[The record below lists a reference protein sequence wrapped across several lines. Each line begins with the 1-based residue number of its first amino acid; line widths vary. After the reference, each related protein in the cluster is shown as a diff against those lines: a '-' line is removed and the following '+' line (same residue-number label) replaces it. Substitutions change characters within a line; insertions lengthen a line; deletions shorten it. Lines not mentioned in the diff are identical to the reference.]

1 MLSVPTMTAIIIT
14 KLSLVF
20 VQFVLES
27 TTVQRPVFTQLI
39 IEDSTPL
46 ISKLLSDFFN
56 LMTLVFQAGP
66 PNLTKLTISEK
77 NRRRGL

>member
-1 MLSVPTMTAIIIT
+1 MLSVPTMTIVIIT
-14 KLSLVF
+14 KLSLIF

-27 TTVQRPVFTQLI
+27 TTIQRPVFTQLI
-39 IEDSTPL
+39 IEDPTPL

-66 PNLTKLTISEK
+66 TISEK
-77 NRRRGL
+77 NRRGL